1 MGNIHGDKGEK
12 FMELQQFAQAFSEF
26 DNVLITDDKGCAI
39 FYDLADLNIL
49 LEIGLTPDEFFHST
63 VTDNYQN
70 LSPETSTVFQVIQT
84 GQPVLY
90 YEQQLTTLN
99 GFSYLSLSSTYP
111 IMEHGKAIGAIEF
124 SKHFYE
130 TKQIKYL
137 DNFLGHKLYRDNH
150 TTYRLEDYITTNAEM
165 KTQLEKARRS
175 AQKSAPVLLTGETGT
190 GKDIIAQGIHNES
203 ERYTKPFITLNC
215 STLTEDNIFTQ
226 LYGSDNEAKSGKL
239 QEANGGTLLIDHL
252 NLLDISLQAKLLH
265 AVDIKVLNGEPLDI
279 RYITTVN
286 EDVDKLLAEK
296 RLREDL
302 FYRLNVLQIDLPPL
316 RLRKEDIPLIIDFYI
331 QFYNEHTLQ
340 KNVSYCNE
348 VIQLFY
354 AYHWP
359 GNVRELK
366 NALESAYNN
375 LLGDEILVEHV
386 PERIKRNIQH
396 STQSIM
402 QNNQSGH
409 LRDLTEA
416 YERLIIAEKLRETDG
431 RLAETARRLGIS
443 RQLLKYKCLKY
454 ELL

>member
-12 FMELQQFAQAFSEF
+12 FMDLQQFAQALNEF

-49 LEIGLTPDEFFHST
+49 MEIGLTPDEFFHST

-70 LSPETSTVFQVIQT
+70 LSPETSTVFKVLQT
-84 GQPVLY
+84 GQPILY

-99 GFSYLSLSSTYP
+99 GFSYVSLSSTYP
-111 IMEHGKAIGAIEF
+111 IMEQGKSIGAIEF

-130 TKQIKYL
+130 SKQIKYL

-150 TTYRLEDYITTNAEM
+150 TTYRLEDFITTNADM
-165 KTQLEKARRS
+165 KELLDKARRS
-175 AQKSAPVLLTGETGT
+175 AKKNAPILLTGETGT
-190 GKDIIAQGIHNES
+190 GKDIFAQGIHNES

-226 LYGSDNEAKSGKL
+226 LYGSENEEKCGKL

-252 NLLDISLQAKLLH
+252 NLLNASLQAKLLH
-265 AVDIKVLNGEPLDI
+265 AVDINMLNGESLDI

-286 EDVDKLLAEK
+286 EDVDKLLVEK

-316 RLRKEDIPLIIDFYI
+316 RMRKEDIPAILDFYI
-331 QFYNEHTLQ
+331 QFYNEHTVQ
-340 KNVSYCNE
+340 KNVSYRDE
-348 VIQLFY
+348 VLQLFY

-375 LLGDEILVEHV
+375 LTGNEIHVEHV
-386 PERIKRNIQH
+386 PERIKKNIQQPAH
-396 STQSIM
+396 LLM
-402 QNNQSGH
+402 QVSQSGH

>member
-12 FMELQQFAQAFSEF
+12 FMDLHHFAHTLSEF

-70 LSPETSTVFQVIQT
+70 LSPETSTVFKVMQT
-84 GQPVLY
+84 GQPILY

-111 IMEHGKAIGAIEF
+111 IIEQGRAIGAIEF

-130 TKQIKYL
+130 SKQIKYL

-150 TTYRLEDYITTNAEM
+150 TTYRLEDFITTNADM
-165 KTQLEKARRS
+165 KAQLEKARRS
-175 AQKSAPVLLTGETGT
+175 AKKNAPILLTGETGS
-190 GKDIIAQGIHNES
+190 GKDIVAQGIHNES

-226 LYGSDNEAKSGKL
+226 LYGSENEKTRGKL

-252 NLLDISLQAKLLH
+252 NLLDVSLQAKLLH
-265 AVDIKVLNGEPLDI
+265 AVDLNMLNGEPLDI

-286 EDVDKLLAEK
+286 EDLDKLLVEK

-316 RLRKEDIPLIIDFYI
+316 RLRKEDIPAILNFYI

-340 KNVSYCNE
+340 KNVSYRDE
-348 VIQLFY
+348 VLQLFY

-375 LLGDEILVEHV
+375 LTGNEILVEHV
-386 PERIKRNIQH
+386 PERIKKNIQQPAH
-396 STQSIM
+396 LVM
-402 QNNQSGH
+402 QVNQSGH

>member
-1 MGNIHGDKGEK
+1 MK
-12 FMELQQFAQAFSEF
+12 
-26 DNVLITDDKGCAI
+26 
-39 FYDLADLNIL
+39 
-49 LEIGLTPDEFFHST
+49 
-63 VTDNYQN
+63 
-70 LSPETSTVFQVIQT
+70 
-84 GQPVLY
+84 
-90 YEQQLTTLN
+90 EQ
-99 GFSYLSLSSTYP
+99 
-111 IMEHGKAIGAIEF
+111 
-124 SKHFYE
+124 
-130 TKQIKYL
+130 L
-137 DNFLGHKLYRDNH
+137 D
-150 TTYRLEDYITTNAEM
+150 
-165 KTQLEKARRS
+165 KARRS
-175 AQKSAPVLLTGETGT
+175 AKKNAPILLTGETGT

-215 STLTEDNIFTQ
+215 SILTEDNIFPQ
-226 LYGSDNEAKSGKL
+226 LYGSENEEKCGKL

-252 NLLDISLQAKLLH
+252 NLLDASLQAKLLH
-265 AVDIKVLNGEPLDI
+265 AVDINMLNGESLDI

-286 EDVDKLLAEK
+286 EDVDKLLVEK

-316 RLRKEDIPLIIDFYI
+316 RMRKEDIPAILDFYI
-331 QFYNEHTLQ
+331 QFYNEHTVQ
-340 KNVSYCNE
+340 KNVSYRDE
-348 VIQLFY
+348 VLQLFY

-375 LLGDEILVEHV
+375 LTGNEIRVEHV
-386 PERIKRNIQH
+386 PERIKKNIQQPAH
-396 STQSIM
+396 LLM
-402 QNNQSGH
+402 QVSQSGH